1 MEAKAL
7 SSIFFCPGKAVATL
21 KPLYI
26 FCVVQTCC
34 CSSRKTK
41 TLQSLEQFK
50 HNPEKT
56 ILKTRVPKTLDSVFK
71 TASTAQK
78 RNFFKKSKPTLKDK
92 KEEDG
97 DPNKAEGP
105 EDQISHPT
113 NFLSTSN
120 TAQGSSCCRSC

>member
-34 CSSRKTK
+34 CNRKTQ

-56 ILKTRVPKTLDSVFK
+56 ILKNRVPKTLDSLIK
-71 TASTAQK
+71 TASTAQTK
-78 RNFFKKSKPTLKDK
+78 NKKST
-92 KEEDG
+92 
-97 DPNKAEGP
+97 
-105 EDQISHPT
+105 Q
-113 NFLSTSN
+113 
-120 TAQGSSCCRSC
+120 